1 MGIDTTTPGSLV
13 TMEVFDLCRRPIYT
27 EFPFILLSQF
37 LIFLNWILLLYLV
50 SAVWL
55 FHR

>member
-1 MGIDTTTPGSLV
+1 MPH
-13 TMEVFDLCRRPIYT
+13 RPIYT

-37 LIFLNWILLLYLV
+37 LIFPNWILLLYLV